1 MKKKIFTIITAAA
14 CCMGAFP
21 AMASSGASIS
31 PETGISCLKGDANLD
46 TKATIAD
53 SVAILQH
60 IANRDKYGLSPQGL
74 VNADVDGEE
83 GVTTNDA
90 LELQKRD
97 SLKSESS
104 QSVSRT
110 FYTAK
115 IDWTMGQSGF
125 KDDIW
130 SSIKDGYAGVITSED
145 ELKAYLSEICTEENI
160 TKYTE
165 VYNEDF
171 FADNVLFM
179 NAISQSV
186 GGECALSIDSLDI
199 GDDHIRV
206 NTQYAQEI
214 TEIAVMSVCLGQVA
228 FSKEAYNGQ
237 SVVWTCNEHYDEV
250 PAYKANVDWT
260 MNHDDFQDE
269 VWQTLKSGYNSVITS
284 TEQLDVYLSKICT
297 DEKKAEYAEKYDET
311 FFAENVLFINTLSQS
326 MCARPLFTINSVD
339 VGEKIKINAEWEDP
353 QVGEAVMSVC
363 VAQVVFPR
371 SAYKT
376 QAVEWSISTN
386 VASPFGES
394 EAPTYKKRVDYTF
407 GYKGFKNE
415 NREKL
420 NQKGYAGVIKS
431 SDELTA
437 YLSEVCTEEKTS
449 EYAKLYDDK
458 YFAEKVL
465 FMDIIEQYAGA
476 RPCLYISNVEFGDTI
491 TVNAKFDYSFAAAD
505 IMSVCVGVIE
515 LPKDAYKGQAVVW
528 TCNDTPASPPLPA
541 YLSSSARV
549 DWYCD
554 TGTDMKPEVWD
565 VVEKGSYSAVITS
578 TAELE
583 EYLSKVFQKATVAK
597 YLDDYN
603 GFFEQCVLLVNC
615 ELQGSGGESML
626 SFDGASYSE
635 DSKSINV
642 TSSWKYREG
651 ESYIEMISVC
661 FEQVKVPKEQ
671 YSGQTVNWNIK

>member
-1 MKKKIFTIITAAA
+1 MKKKMLTIITAAA

-21 AMASSGASIS
+21 AIASSGASVS

-46 TKATIAD
+46 TKATLAD

-74 VNADVDGEE
+74 VNADVDGNE
-83 GVTTNDA
+83 GVTASDA

-97 SLKSESS
+97 SMGAPESS
-104 QSVSRT
+104 DDNASAAV
-110 FYTAK
+110 YT
-115 IDWTMGQSGF
+115 T
-125 KDDIW
+125 
-130 SSIKDGYAGVITSED
+130 SI
-145 ELKAYLSEICTEENI
+145 
-160 TKYTE
+160 
-165 VYNEDF
+165 
-171 FADNVLFM
+171 
-179 NAISQSV
+179 
-186 GGECALSIDSLDI
+186 
-199 GDDHIRV
+199 
-206 NTQYAQEI
+206 
-214 TEIAVMSVCLGQVA
+214 
-228 FSKEAYNGQ
+228 
-237 SVVWTCNEHYDEV
+237 
-250 PAYKANVDWT
+250 DWT
-260 MNHDDFQDE
+260 MNHDGFIDNI
-269 VWQTLKSGYNSVITS
+269 WQRVSGGYNSVITS
-284 TEQLDVYLSKICT
+284 TEQLDIYLSQICT
-297 DEKKAEYAEKYDET
+297 DEKKAEYAAKYDEA
-311 FFAENVLFINTLSQS
+311 FFAENVLFINTLSQG

-363 VAQVVFPR
+363 VAQVVFPK

-415 NREKL
+415 NHEKL
-420 NQKGYAGVIKS
+420 NQKGYAGVITS
-431 SDELTA
+431 SDELQT
-437 YLSEVCTEEKTS
+437 YLSSVCTDEKIE
-449 EYAKLYDDK
+449 EYAKLYDEK

-465 FMDIIEQYAGA
+465 FMDVIEQYAGA
-476 RPCLYISNVEFGDTI
+476 RPCLYIRHVEFGDTI
-491 TVNAKFDYSFAAAD
+491 TVDAMFNYSGAAED

-515 LPKDAYKGQAVVW
+515 LSKENYKGQPVVW
-528 TCNDTPASPPLPA
+528 TCNDAPVSPSLPA

-565 VVEKGSYSAVITS
+565 VLEKDNYSAVITS
-578 TAELE
+578 SAELE
-583 EYLSKVFQKATVAK
+583 EYLSKIFQKDRVTE

-615 ELQGSGGESML
+615 EIQTSGGKCRL
-626 SFDGASYSE
+626 YYDGAEYSE
-635 DSKSINV
+635 DGYSINI
-642 TSSWKYREG
+642 TSSWDSEG
-651 ESYIEMISVC
+651 DASVDMLSVC

-671 YSGQTVNWNIK
+671 YSGQGVNWNVRTRAKIYT